1 MKKINMIRNLITV
14 LLMAHGLSAYA
25 GGAVRSV
32 NVTTC
37 PVTGALTKI
46 QVGDNPMN
54 WVISS
59 DGKQYPWVT
68 GKYGWGLGH
77 LKIDGQEYSW
87 SKPVLSKSNGVA
99 TTSKK
104 TTTYRTGDVDI
115 NVERIS
121 IPDVGD
127 VLERYTFVNNGN
139 TALSISDIGI
149 YTPFNDNYPGAEESL
164 TSRCHAHIWPG
175 GEAAYVFAERMN
187 GQGTHLGLMLTDGEI
202 TGYEIMERGRDK
214 ANSHFRGVIAL
225 NAPDVQLAPG
235 EKYSVSWLLFSH
247 KGKED
252 FINAILSR
260 NGIYVE
266 SDKYVYEK
274 GDVATIKLRSKKGAE
289 VRSVLCDKLGDNR
302 VPVEYDG
309 KKTFV
314 ELLTVTNVENLIS
327 KRAEFILKNQKM
339 RDKSDRRF
347 GAFMVYDNEGDSIYP
362 NNTRNCNPVDRDEG
376 AERVGMGV
384 FLAKYYKKHPSEELL
399 AELTDYALFLR
410 KRLQMPDYTT
420 YSSVDKTGRNRGYN
434 YVWVADYYFHLYD
447 ITKKKQYAIDGYETL
462 KSWFRQ
468 FGYGFYAI
476 GIPVELGLKCLKD
489 AGLDKEYSTLLSDYR
504 KTGDIFI
511 ANSLNYPAHE
521 VNYEQSIVAP
531 AVQFLAQMYIM
542 TGDKKYLNEVEKQ
555 LPVLSAFNGIQP
567 SHHLN
572 DIAIRHWDGYWFGK
586 REMFGDTFPHYWST
600 TTGAV
605 YHYYARITGKTEYQE
620 RARNIVLNNLSLF
633 DEDGRG
639 YCAYLYPDKVDGA
652 AGKFNDPY
660 ANDQDWA
667 LAYYYLINEQL

>member
-1 MKKINMIRNLITV
+1 MEKLNLIKKFLITV
-14 LLMAHGLSAYA
+14 LLATHGSSAYA
-25 GGAVRSV
+25 DGTSHSV
-32 NVTTC
+32 IVTKS

-54 WVISS
+54 WVISP

-68 GKYGWGLGH
+68 ENYGWGLGH
-77 LKIDGQEYSW
+77 LKIDGKQYSW
-87 SKPVLSKSNGVA
+87 SKPVKEYEGGTSYQVEDVEISVVRSKDSSNG
-99 TTSKK
+99 
-104 TTTYRTGDVDI
+104 DI
-115 NVERIS
+115 IEKYIFTNRGNAAIS
-121 IPDVGD
+121 LAG
-127 VLERYTFVNNGN
+127 
-139 TALSISDIGI
+139 IGI
-149 YTPFNDNYPGAEESL
+149 YTPFNDNYPGAMESL

-175 GEAAYVFAERMN
+175 NEAAYVFAQRMN
-187 GQGTHLGLMLTDGEI
+187 GQGEHLGLMVTEGSVS
-202 TGYEIMERGRDK
+202 GYEIMERGRDK
-214 ANSHFRGVIAL
+214 ANSHFRGVITL
-225 NAPDVQLAPG
+225 NIPDKVLAPG
-235 EKYSVSWLLFSH
+235 ENYSVGWILFPHS
-247 KGKED
+247 GKEN
-252 FINAILSR
+252 FIIALTDR
-260 NGIYVE
+260 GGIYVE
-266 SDKYVYEK
+266 SDKYVYQSGET
-274 GDVATIKLRSKKGAE
+274 ATIKISNSHGTE
-289 VRSVLCDKLGDNR
+289 VRRIQCDKLGDNR
-302 VPVEYDG
+302 IPVEYGG

-314 ELLTVTNVENLIS
+314 EFLTVSNIDNLIS
-327 KRAEFILKNQKM
+327 KRAEYILNKQRM
-339 RDKSDRRF
+339 RNRSDRRF

-384 FLAKYYKKHPSEELL
+384 FLAKYYKKHPSKELL
-399 AELTDYALFLR
+399 AELKDYASFLR

-447 ITKKKQYAIDGYETL
+447 LTKEKQYAIDGYKTL

-468 FGYGFYAI
+468 FGHGFYAI
-476 GIPVELGLKCLKD
+476 GIPVELSLKCLKD
-489 AGLDKEYSTLLSDYR
+489 AGLDKEYSTLLSDYK

-542 TGDKKYLNEVEKQ
+542 TGDKKYLDEVEKQ

-586 REMFGDTFPHYWST
+586 KEMFGDTFPHYWST

-620 RARNIVLNNLSLF
+620 RAKNIVLNNLSLF

-639 YCAYLYPDKVDGA
+639 YCAYLYPDKVDGV

-667 LAYYYLINEQL
+667 LAYYYLI